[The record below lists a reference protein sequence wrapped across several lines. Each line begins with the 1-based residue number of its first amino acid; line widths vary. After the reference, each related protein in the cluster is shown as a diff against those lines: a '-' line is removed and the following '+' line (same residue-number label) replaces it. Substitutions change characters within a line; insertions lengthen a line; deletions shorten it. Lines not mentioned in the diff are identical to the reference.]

1 MRLVFMGTPDFAVPA
16 LRALIAAGHDIA
28 AAYCQPP
35 RPAGRGNKLTP
46 SPVQQA
52 AVAAGVAVRHP
63 ISLKDEGEQAA
74 FAALGVDAAVVVAY
88 GLLLPKAVLAAPRLG
103 CFNLH
108 ASLLPRWRGAAPIH
122 RALLAGDSE
131 TGIAVMGMEAGLDTG
146 PIWLERRLPIGPR
159 ATVAELH
166 DNLAALGAALIVEAL
181 PGIAAGTLH
190 PRAQATE
197 GVTYAKKIE
206 KSEGHIDWTRPAAEL
221 DRLVRALG
229 HSPGCWFG
237 LGGERIKVLA
247 AAPATG
253 SGPPGTLLD
262 RQITVACGDGALRL
276 ATVQRAGRAPVA
288 AEAFLNGTQ
297 LAPGDR
303 LA

>member
-1 MRLVFMGTPDFAVPA
+1 MGTPDFAVPA